1 MRLDAAFGF
10 LRTAKGDL
18 FERAIRPFLCFVSP
32 RLLGGFKKAF
42 VLRWIVGLGLWF
54 LLHDPTI

>member
-10 LRTAKGDL
+10 LWTAKGDL

-32 RLLGGFKKAF
+32 RLFGQLQESVCIALDRRAWALVFA
-42 VLRWIVGLGLWF
+42 
-54 LLHDPTI
+54 P